1 MIFTDDDLK
10 RLKAKEGYWK
20 STVKMNEGQSE
31 SWGFVD
37 GDAIEAL
44 LARLEAAEEVIN
56 ESFNH
61 DNRAFIGL
69 DAWHEA
75 YMKWRE
81 AAGK

>member
-20 STVKMNEGQSE
+20 TTVKMNEGQSE

-37 GDAIEAL
+37 GDKIDAL
-44 LARLEAAEEVIN
+44 LARLEAAE
-56 ESFNH
+56 
-61 DNRAFIGL
+61 RACLFFQNSLRLGDVDDGVL
-69 DAWHEA
+69 SAWR
-75 YMKWRE
+75 K